1 MLLLLK
7 GNMRT
12 LFLALTLFAPLNINT
27 VAPSSRASEIV
38 QQDPIVTSK
47 QIENL
52 PAMRVRPR
60 ITLQRAL
67 KIAESY
73 AKKEKINL
81 SSYFLLEARM
91 IQYGGENNAKEVR
104 WFFRWANES
113 SSTGNNLEITV
124 SMDGKP
130 ARLPSM

>member
-1 MLLLLK
+1 M
-7 GNMRT
+7 
-12 LFLALTLFAPLNINT
+12 FASLNINT
-27 VAPSSRASEIV
+27 SAQSSRASEIV

-52 PAMRVRPR
+52 PIMRVKPR

-67 KIAESY
+67 KIADSY

-81 SSYFLLEARM
+81 SPYFLLEARM
-91 IQYGGENNAKEVR
+91 IQYGGENSAKEVR
-104 WFFRWANES
+104 WYFHWANDS
-113 SSTGNNLEITV
+113 GSTGNDLEITV
-124 SMDGKP
+124 SMGGKA

>member
-1 MLLLLK
+1 MQSLILIIA
-7 GNMRT
+7 MST
-12 LFLALTLFAPLNINT
+12 SLNIST
-27 VAPSSRASEIV
+27 CSQSSHAFEIMR
-38 QQDPIVTSK
+38 QDPIVTSK

-52 PAMRVRPR
+52 PVMRSKPR

-73 AKKEKINL
+73 VKHEKLNL

-91 IQYGGENNAKEVR
+91 IEYGDKNNAKEVR
-104 WFFRWANES
+104 WFFRWANENGS
-113 SSTGNNLEITV
+113 AGNDLEITV

-130 ARLPSM
+130 